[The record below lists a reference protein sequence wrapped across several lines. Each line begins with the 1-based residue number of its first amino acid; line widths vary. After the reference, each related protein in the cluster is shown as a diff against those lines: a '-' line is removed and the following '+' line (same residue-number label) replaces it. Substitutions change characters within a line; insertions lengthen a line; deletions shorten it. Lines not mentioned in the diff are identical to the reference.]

1 VEDSAD
7 DVEGRLLAAKR
18 SVDLLAKSRM
28 ESQETF
34 SAPELEGS

>member
-1 VEDSAD
+1 MEDSVD

-28 ESQETF
+28 ESLETF